1 MDPESAHNC
10 VLNLFSKVRI
20 LYPLLKILYSPEYN
34 ISVKI
39 GELTFRNNLG
49 LAAGFDKNGIALK
62 LWDSLGFSHVEVGTV
77 TPLPQPGNPKPRMF
91 RLKKDLAVINRLG
104 FNNKG
109 ADQIR
114 ENILNAKKT
123 LNNDFVIGINIGKN
137 KDTPI
142 ENSISDYKICF
153 EKLYDVADYFT
164 LNISSPNTEKL
175 RTLHDSGNLSELLLQ
190 IQTLNREL
198 SQKFKKNIKPVFLK
212 ISPDINNENAVSV
225 YKNAV
230 AHNLTGI
237 IATNTTV
244 SRKGLREEIN
254 ETGGLSGK
262 PVKILSDEIL
272 NIFNELNINNLGHKL
287 ILIGCGGIFD
297 SSDVKDKIKKGAALV
312 QIYTGFIYEGP
323 SIIKKILNKKFK
335 IWNH

>member
-10 VLNLFSKVRI
+10 VLNFFSKVRT
-20 LYPLLKILYSPEYN
+20 LDPFLKILYSPEYN
-34 ISVKI
+34 TTVKI
-39 GELTFRNNLG
+39 SELTFRNNLG

-62 LWDSLGFSHVEVGTV
+62 LWDTLGFSHVEVGTV
-77 TPLPQPGNPKPRMF
+77 TPLPQPGNQKPRMF

-104 FNNKG
+104 FNNIG

-114 ENILNAKKT
+114 ENILNSKKT
-123 LNNDFVIGINIGKN
+123 LSNDFVIGINIGKN

-175 RTLHDSGNLSELLLQ
+175 RTLHDPENLSELLSQ
-190 IQTLNREL
+190 IQLLNKEL
-198 SQKFKKNIKPVFLK
+198 SRKFSKNNKPVFLK
-212 ISPDINNENAVSV
+212 ISPDINKENAESV

-230 AHNLTGI
+230 VHDLTGI

-244 SRKGLREEIN
+244 SRIGLSEVIN
-254 ETGGLSGK
+254 KTGGLSGK
-262 PVKILSDEIL
+262 PVKNLSDEIL
-272 NIFNELNINNLGHKL
+272 NVFNNLNKNNMGHKL
-287 ILIGCGGIFD
+287 ILVGCGGIFNSTD
-297 SSDVKDKIKKGAALV
+297 INDKFQRGASLV

-323 SIIKKILNKKFK
+323 SIIKKILN
-335 IWNH
+335 